1 MSAGSYS
8 ACAMPSVFVVSA
20 KSIVA
25 LMLREMSTRY
35 GRTPGGYV
43 WAIMEPLGM
52 IIILG
57 FAWSLLAKNPTMG
70 TSFLL
75 FKGTGFLVLQTF
87 STLGG
92 QVGQALNF
100 SKPLLRFPRVTWLDA
115 VVARFIL
122 NTLVVYTA
130 TFLILTGIILYE
142 NLDVIDRKSVV

>member
-1 MSAGSYS
+1 
-8 ACAMPSVFVVSA
+8 MPSVFVVSA